1 MICDLIDRK
10 VWVETGRKKK
20 MNRIV
25 TYRASCDWVT
35 GTELGLEEARKTDRA
50 QTTQDLIKHAKDF
63 GPHHKATE
71 SH

>member
-1 MICDLIDRK
+1 
-10 VWVETGRKKK
+10 